1 MSFHQKKTNKEIIMK
16 QLEAIN
22 NSYELFKL
30 INQHRVAVGKKPMK
44 DHYELV
50 RKIKDEIGEDLQA
63 RKKIGL
69 FYAGSNGAKMPFEAY
84 ELTREDVYLV
94 SMRESKQVRKSV
106 YRYLEECEAS
116 MHLMYAI
123 LTQKGYLPQE
133 LGAQTAGIECP
144 RLFMKYI
151 KKRDYVLEDFINRNF
166 LVYKRVGKKSTDLA
180 WRWTQA
186 GYQYILRNKDNLN
199 KRVQEL
205 HTQEK
210 NGELQF

>member
-1 MSFHQKKTNKEIIMK
+1 MK
-16 QLEAIN
+16 QLETIK

-30 INQHRVAVGKKPMK
+30 INQHRVECGKKPIRNL
-44 DHYELV
+44 YELHE
-50 RKIKDEIGEDLQA
+50 KIKDEIGEENLE
-63 RKKIGL
+63 RKKTCKLSTNHKYG
-69 FYAGSNGAKMPFEAY
+69 NRDFEAY

-94 SMRESKQVRKSV
+94 SMRESKEVRKSV